1 MRKMKKLI
9 RFIALMLVFSTTT
22 VTMVTVNPT
31 PAQAACC
38 SCCSCISSVISTD
51 ITNWIQDLIEID
63 LHLFINILIHQIT
76 WFDWTFWQ
84 QHMLPLFMQTG
95 TQFAAVGTLQVTMI
109 GQFMDAQQQ
118 LETQRVLQKLHARA
132 TKDYMPTTGM
142 CEFGTRVMGLAA
154 TERKGEAASLILTRR
169 STARFLG
176 NTGVAAAGGS
186 EDDIVARFRQF
197 STTYCN
203 PHDNNGSMAVICYGS
218 MAAAN
223 ALNANDR
230 ARINADINY
239 ERTLWSPKTVQTDL
253 TDDNPTDT
261 EIDDTADEDIF
272 ALANNLYGFEIY
284 DRMSP
289 NKMGNRPDG
298 DISGAQTALMN
309 VRAATA
315 KTKVAENSYNAI
327 VGLKTEGTGA
337 SIEFIQ
343 AYLRELG
350 IRDYIGFGDDYIE
363 EFLGENPSYDAQ
375 MELLTKTAYQSSLFY
390 TNLYESPANV
400 ERKGVAMQAIG
411 LMQKFDLLKSH
422 LRTEA
427 SLSILLELAVE
438 QLQREIEDNIRA
450 TDINSGIFRQ

>member
-1 MRKMKKLI
+1 MRRMKKFI
-9 RFIALMLVFSTTT
+9 RFIALALVFSTTAAAT
-22 VTMVTVNPT
+22 ITVNPT

-38 SCCSCISSVISTD
+38 SCCTCISSVVSTD

-63 LHLFINILIHQIT
+63 IHMFIGILIHQIT
-76 WFDWTFWQ
+76 WFDFTFWQ
-84 QHMLPLFMQTG
+84 QHMLPLFMQMG
-95 TQFAAVGTLQVTMI
+95 TQLAAVGTHQVTTI
-109 GQFMDAQQQ
+109 GMFMDAQQQ
-118 LETQRVLQKLHARA
+118 LETQRTLQKLHARA

-154 TERKGEAASLILTRR
+154 TERKGEATALILTRR
-169 STARFLG
+169 STNRFLG
-176 NTGVAAAGGS
+176 NVGSAAAEGQ

-203 PHDNNGSMAVICYGS
+203 PSDNNGSMAVICYGS
-218 MAAAN
+218 MAAVG
-223 ALNANDR
+223 ALDADDR

-239 ERTLWSPKTVQTDL
+239 ERTLLSPKTVQTDL
-253 TDDNPTDT
+253 TDDAPADA
-261 EIDDTADEDIF
+261 ELEDVADEEIF
-272 ALANNLYGFEIY
+272 ALANNLYGFETY
-284 DRMSP
+284 DRMAP
-289 NKMGNRPDG
+289 NKLTNAPAD
-298 DISGAQTALMN
+298 DISGAQSALLDL
-309 VRAATA
+309 RASVA
-315 KTKVAENSYNAI
+315 KTKVAENSYNAL
-327 VGLKTEGTGA
+327 VGLKTEGSGG

-343 AYLRELG
+343 AYLEELG
-350 IRDYIGFGDDYIE
+350 VRSYLGGEDYIE

-427 SLSILLELAVE
+427 SLSILLELGVE

-450 TDINSGIFRQ
+450 TDQNSGIFNN